1 MTKKIGIIDYGVG
14 NIGSIQNMIRRLGG
28 KSDIVQDAQGVLTAD
43 KLVLPG
49 VGNFDHGMLM
59 LINNIM
65 NLQKKTFGDYP
76 NNFEKVR
83 LIKILLNKLREKGLY
98 PK

>member
-1 MTKKIGIIDYGVG
+1 MTQNIGIIDFGAG

-49 VGNFDHGMLM
+49 VGNFDHGMQM
-59 LINNIM
+59 LINNNLLEPLKSFM
-65 NLQKKTFGDYP
+65 NMKQRP
-76 NNFEKVR
+76 
-83 LIKILLNKLREKGLY
+83 LLGICLGAQLLRSNEESIT
-98 PK
+98 